1 MKDLGSLVDSKNRLK
16 FGTAGLRG
24 AMGAGYNCMNDLV
37 VLQTSQGLLKYIC
50 DTIGSEDGNSNSQ
63 QTKIAGIKAQ
73 VIFSVK
79 KVVTI
84 SITIDIGY
92 CSRI

>member
-1 MKDLGSLVDSKNRLK
+1 MKGLASLVDSRNRLK

-50 DTIGSEDGNSNSQ
+50 DSIGSEDGNSSSQ

-73 VIFSVK
+73 VIAL
-79 KVVTI
+79 
-84 SITIDIGY
+84 
-92 CSRI
+92 

>member
-1 MKDLGSLVDSKNRLK
+1 VQGSELKVFASLVDSKNRLK

-50 DTIGSEDGNSNSQ
+50 DSCGIDNHS
-63 QTKIAGIKAQ
+63 IKAQ
-73 VIFSVK
+73 VNNIFSNY
-79 KVVTI
+79 
-84 SITIDIGY
+84 SITFTANV
-92 CSRI
+92 S

>member
-50 DTIGSEDGNSNSQ
+50 DSIGSRQ

-73 VIFSVK
+73 VITNLCSV
-79 KVVTI
+79 
-84 SITIDIGY
+84 
-92 CSRI
+92 